1 MAIAIHWDLAGK
13 CGLREMKG
21 VMTMSRKLCSVKM
34 TITNICETSV
44 SHQTMKL
51 SARRLDLVI
60 IYKRDKSCQN
70 MEVAIPEDG
79 PGKEKEDEKAEK
91 YQDLFEK
98 FENCRM

>member
-1 MAIAIHWDLAGK
+1 MLSENDVYKHLWDFSIPPDHEIGAK
-13 CGLREMKG
+13 
-21 VMTMSRKLCSVKM
+21 
-34 TITNICETSV
+34 
-44 SHQTMKL
+44 
-51 SARRLDLVI
+51 RLDLVI

>member
-1 MAIAIHWDLAGK
+1 MTLAQKEYKRRLDNVAIAIHWDLAGK

-34 TITNICETSV
+34 TISNICGTSA

-51 SARRLDLVI
+51 GARRLDLVI

-70 MEVAIPEDG
+70 MEVANSRG
-79 PGKEKEDEKAEK
+79 WTGKRKG
-91 YQDLFEK
+91 
-98 FENCRM
+98 R